1 MLWRLPFINK
11 LLSHMNNPSYLEIG
25 FGGGEVFES
34 VNSNDKKCCD
44 PSPWDNV
51 AVKFHKNKDC
61 ILLSSDDFFTQNKKK
76 IDFIFI
82 DGHHEY
88 DYVRRDFF
96 NAMNVLNDGGYV
108 MLHDCNPPNE
118 WRCRPISQ
126 FINGEAW
133 NGDGGYRLLME
144 LYTTTTE
151 YNWVTSH
158 EDEGC
163 CLVWKGERTPVS
175 LPAQDWKTFDANR
188 DDILNLMPMAEILQ
202 IIATDNNDT
211 MNS

>member
-1 MLWRLPFINK
+1 MWMSRLSLIN
-11 LLSHMNNPSYLEIG
+11 SIISTMDDPSYLEIG
-25 FGGGEVFES
+25 FGLGEVFES
-34 VNSNDKKCCD
+34 VTCKDKICCD
-44 PSPWDNV
+44 PTPWDDVV
-51 AVKFHKNKDC
+51 AKFDANPNC
-61 ILLSSDDFFTQNKKK
+61 VLLSSDDFFAQNKKK
-76 IDFIFI
+76 FDFIFI

-96 NAMNVLNDGGYV
+96 NAMNALNEGGYV

-144 LYTTTTE
+144 LYATCTE
-151 YNWVTSH
+151 YNWVTSY

-163 CLVWKGERTPVS
+163 CVVWKGERTPIS

-188 DDILNLMPMAEILQ
+188 KEILNLMSIDEI
-202 IIATDNNDT
+202 ISVI
-211 MNS
+211 SEPS